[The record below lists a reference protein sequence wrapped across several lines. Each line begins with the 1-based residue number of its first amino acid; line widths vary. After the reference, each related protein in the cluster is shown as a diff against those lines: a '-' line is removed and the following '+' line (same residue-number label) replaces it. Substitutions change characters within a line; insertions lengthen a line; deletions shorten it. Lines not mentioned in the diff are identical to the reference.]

1 MADQA
6 PAKPDDAERRHK
18 RMQRT
23 IGAICA
29 AVAVGMVGA
38 SYAAVPLYRAFCQ
51 LTGWGGTVRRVEAGP
66 EGAALNRSLT
76 IRFDTNVA
84 SDLPWT
90 FHAEQ
95 VTQQVHIG
103 APGMAYF
110 TVRNN
115 SDQPITGRATYNV
128 EPDVAGAYFVKTQ
141 CFCFDDQTIP
151 GKTEMRF
158 PVIYYVQPEFA
169 DDRNTKLFQEVV
181 LSYTFFRTE
190 KTTAKAAAGGRAA
203 S

>member
-1 MADQA
+1 MSRPEPD
-6 PAKPDDAERRHK
+6 PALRRHK
-18 RMQRT
+18 RMQAT
-23 IGAICA
+23 VGIVCA
-29 AVAVGMVGA
+29 VVAVVMVGA

-51 LTGWGGTVRRVEAGP
+51 VTGWGGTVKRGEAAP
-66 EGAALNRSLT
+66 DGAALQRTLT
-76 IRFDTNVA
+76 VRFDTNVR
-84 SDLPWT
+84 DLPWT

-115 SDQPITGRATYNV
+115 SDHPITGRATYNV
-128 EPDVAGAYFVKTQ
+128 EPDAAGAYFVKTQ

-169 DDRNTKLFQEVV
+169 DDRNTRLFEEVV
-181 LSYTFFRTE
+181 LSYTFFRRDKPE
-190 KTTAKAAAGGRAA
+190 AAETAQAGTAPR

>member
-1 MADQA
+1 MSR
-6 PAKPDDAERRHK
+6 PDHDPSMRRHR
-18 RMQRT
+18 RMQLVV
-23 IGAICA
+23 GGVCA

-51 LTGWGGTVRRVEAGP
+51 LTGWGGTVKRGVGGPTEA
-66 EGAALNRSLT
+66 AIDRT
-76 IRFDTNVA
+76 ITVRFDTNVR
-84 SDLPWT
+84 DLPWT

-95 VTQQVHIG
+95 VTQQVQIG
-103 APGMAYF
+103 APGLAYF

-151 GKTEMRF
+151 AKTEMRF

-169 DDRNTKLFQEVV
+169 KDRNTRLFQEVV
-181 LSYTFFRTE
+181 LSYTFFARPDPG
-190 KTTAKAAAGGRAA
+190 AKAA

>member
-1 MADQA
+1 MADQ
-6 PAKPDDAERRHK
+6 DLTERRHQ
-18 RMQRT
+18 RMLLRV
-23 IGAICA
+23 GGVCA

-51 LTGWGGTVRRVEAGP
+51 ATGWGGTVKRGEEAP
-66 EGAALNRSLT
+66 VGAGLNRTLT
-76 IRFDTNVA
+76 VRFDTNVR
-84 SDLPWT
+84 DLPWS

-115 SDQPITGRATYNV
+115 SDEPITGRATYNV

-141 CFCFDDQTIP
+141 CFCFDNQTIP
-151 GKTEMRF
+151 GRTEMRF

-169 DDRNTKLFQEVV
+169 ADRNTKLFEEVV
-181 LSYTFFRTE
+181 LSYTFFRSE
-190 KTTAKAAAGGRAA
+190 KQEPATTAVGPTATAG
-203 S
+203 

>member
-1 MADQA
+1 MAA
-6 PAKPDDAERRHK
+6 EPDAAERKHR
-18 RMQRT
+18 RMQRRV
-23 IGAICA
+23 GAACA
-29 AVAVGMVGA
+29 AVAVAMVGA

-66 EGAALNRSLT
+66 EGAALNRVLT
-76 IRFDTNVA
+76 VRFDTNVA

-115 SDQPITGRATYNV
+115 SNEPITGRAAYNV
-128 EPDVAGAYFVKTQ
+128 TPDVAGAYFVKTQ

-169 DDRNTKLFQEVV
+169 QDRNTRLFEEVV
-181 LSYTFFRTE
+181 LSYTFFRTTKPE
-190 KTTAKAAAGGRAA
+190 RAKTAAAEIAPR